1 MSQGVSERAATL
13 EAIAALLA
21 LAMHE
26 SQRPVEKLAG
36 ALTRMSRTLAESEPT
51 GTAAQYREVFEREL
65 AVCIQGLQFHD
76 RLMQQLA
83 HVRNCLAAV
92 HAGFPNAAP
101 EDIDAYWVELRAAM
115 RRRLSSDAQ
124 RALLD
129 LLLPP
134 PGTHGGTG
142 VYRQLHASEGSIELF

>member
-1 MSQGVSERAATL
+1 MTQGASEQAATL
-13 EAIAALLA
+13 EAIAAMLA
-21 LAMHE
+21 IAMQE
-26 SQRPVEKLAG
+26 SQRPIEKLAG
-36 ALTRMSRTLAESEPT
+36 ALTRMARALAESAPT
-51 GTAAQYREVFEREL
+51 GAEPHREVFEREL

-83 HVRNCLAAV
+83 HVRNCVAAV
-92 HAGFPNAAP
+92 HAGNPNAAP
-101 EDIDAYWVELRAAM
+101 EDNDAYWVELRAGM

-124 RALLD
+124 RAMLD

-142 VYRQLHASEGSIELF
+142 VYRQLHASEGSVELF